1 MGMFAMLA
9 AAALAGGLMRYYFGG
24 QDEDA
29 NSPPSKPSQGSDT
42 RWQNSHHHD
51 HRVKSSSSNHFEGS
65 GYEKSD
71 YPYSTSSTHKSTSS
85 STTTSKASSISKSSS
100 TDSPKLSTTPNKPTS
115 YAQKNNEVRV
125 DLDIQRSWEQ
135 LVNSLSSSSSSASS
149 SSSLNRSSNSSKPQS
164 SVINP
169 STSNSVKAAT
179 SLYKA
184 PSSSS
189 SGSNP
194 SSQKHTPI
202 LKPSLL
208 SRQGKGGYVLEEN
221 GTLPL
226 YIIPEDVKDLIKNSI
241 VPEVLNKTLS
251 PSRYKD
257 YFSALLY
264 AEDYYY
270 EKWSDYKLLN
280 VTLDLHEAAV
290 YKKSDHRNKS
300 KNENE
305 EKDDKIFVA
314 FKMDAIPERRPFL
327 LSRDLVY
334 ARPSGSNVEPFQGTI
349 YRVVKSNL
357 VLVDFNDKFHSQHY
371 PTRRYDISFSFN
383 RVSLKRAHQALNSIS
398 DSLFENFLFPNSLTR
413 KTTNAPPTLSP
424 SPILDREISTTI
436 RRISAVQSSPPY
448 LISGPRCTSESKS
461 ASHLRKPSRTGEII
475 RESVIQ
481 IYRTSPN
488 CRILICSPSNSACDV
503 LMRGLK
509 KSIPET
515 AMFRANAAFRE
526 REDVPDDI
534 LPSCL
539 IREECFACPPLQKLR
554 EFKVIF
560 STFVSCFRLHSEG
573 LPVGHFSHVFMVDAS
588 FAIEPEAMVVLANF
602 AGENTAV
609 IAAGEAGCSPNWV
622 RSEIG
627 RRNGLKVSYFERL
640 RKFRPYQGDSP
651 EFITDLDRK
660 RDALY
665 M

>member
-1 MGMFAMLA
+1 MEGFFSL
-9 AAALAGGLMRYYFGG
+9 LRCFLCC
-24 QDEDA
+24 QDEKDDTFYIDCGS
-29 NSPPSKPSQGSDT
+29 NTRRTIRNPFNRGSQSHDT
-42 RWQNSHHHD
+42 SVRI
-51 HRVKSSSSNHFEGS
+51 KSSSSPHYTYQVIHEPDLRTS
-65 GYEKSD
+65 VSSD
-71 YPYSTSSTHKSTSS
+71 HSRPSYAPNNNENRDDLERKLFLALLYNAQASSSSSPRTPTSS
-85 STTTSKASSISKSSS
+85 SSS
-100 TDSPKLSTTPNKPTS
+100 
-115 YAQKNNEVRV
+115 
-125 DLDIQRSWEQ
+125 
-135 LVNSLSSSSSSASS
+135 VNRSSSASS
-149 SSSLNRSSNSSKPQS
+149 SKPPQS
-164 SVINP
+164 SLINP
-169 STSNSVKAAT
+169 SSDSVKPAT
-179 SLYKA
+179 SSIKA
-184 PSSSS
+184 PQSLTKSPSST
-189 SGSNP
+189 GSNP
-194 SSQKHTPI
+194 SPQKLPPT
-202 LKPSLL
+202 LKPSL
-208 SRQGKGGYVLEEN
+208 SRTSPRAATNQRGKADYVLLEN
-221 GTLPL
+221 DTLPL
-226 YIIPEDVKDLIKNSI
+226 YIIPEDVKDLIKKGV
-241 VPEVLNKTLS
+241 VPEVLKKTLS

-257 YFSALLY
+257 YFAVLLY

-280 VTLDLHEAAV
+280 VTLELHEAAV
-290 YKKSDHRNKS
+290 YKKSDHRNKNI
-300 KNENE
+300 NENE

-314 FKMDAIPERRPFL
+314 FRMDAIPERRPFL

-334 ARPSGSNVEPFQGTI
+334 ARPSGTQIEPFQGII

-357 VLVDFNDKFHSQHY
+357 VLVEFNDNFHSQHHS
-371 PTRRYDISFSFN
+371 TRRYDISFSFN

-398 DSLFENFLFPNSLTR
+398 DSLLENFLFPNSLTR
-413 KTTNAPPTLSP
+413 KTTNAPPTYTSP
-424 SPILDREISTTI
+424 NLDREISTTI
-436 RRISAVQSSPPY
+436 RRISTVQSSPPY

-539 IREECFACPPLQKLR
+539 IREECFACPPIQKLR
-554 EFKVIF
+554 QFKVIF

-651 EFITDLDRK
+651 EFITELDMN
-660 RDALY
+660 RDAVYL
-665 M
+665 